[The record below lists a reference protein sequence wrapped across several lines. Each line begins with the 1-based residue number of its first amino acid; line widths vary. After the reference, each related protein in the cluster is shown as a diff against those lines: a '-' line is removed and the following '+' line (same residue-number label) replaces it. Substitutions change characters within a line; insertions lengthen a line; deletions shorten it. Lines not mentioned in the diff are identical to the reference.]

1 MNFYGKGRM
10 KGGVEGALSIRIGI
24 DPAVAKA
31 ANGAK
36 PVYFSREVPTLE

>member
-10 KGGVEGALSIRIGI
+10 KGGEGALSIRIGI

-31 ANGAK
+31 ASGAK